1 MQELCTVLFAT
12 AFALLWLGPDAMSEG
27 TPQPDIALAMIAL
40 REPSFPDKDPLIAY
54 IKKTWPD
61 AESFG
66 SAEPGDDMIFFAGEG
81 TEVAFISLMPAAI
94 PWGDLEYPC
103 ATAYGWPKACEELRK
118 SKAHIIVS
126 VAGGDSDAVERHM
139 RTTML
144 VQAAAHFTKPVGI
157 YWGNAA
163 SVWKMDAFEK
173 SAITMSRE
181 DPPFPLWFGLKIEA
195 HEDKTR
201 SVFTVGLEHFGVMN
215 VEVQRSKRP
224 VLEVHEL
231 VGDIAIYL
239 IKNGPVINDGETV
252 GHTAD
257 QKIKVSVGSSIY
269 DPSVKAY
276 RLEF

>member
-1 MQELCTVLFAT
+1 MGKLWAVLLATTFA
-12 AFALLWLGPDAMSEG
+12 FLLLRPDAMGEDIPKS
-27 TPQPDIALAMIAL
+27 DIALAMIAL
-40 REPSFPDKDPLIAY
+40 SKPSLPDKDALIAY
-54 IKKTWPD
+54 VKKTWPD
-61 AESFG
+61 AKSFG
-66 SAEPGDDMIFFAGEG
+66 SAEPGDDMIFFTGEG
-81 TEVAFISLMPAAI
+81 SEVAFISLMPAAI

-103 ATAYGWPKACEELRK
+103 ATAYGWPEACDELKR

-144 VQAAAHFTKPVGI
+144 VQATAHFTKPIGI

-163 SVWKMDAFEK
+163 SVWKPSSFEE
-173 SAITMSRE
+173 SATKMSRE
-181 DPPFPLWFGLKIEA
+181 APPFPLWFGLKIES

-224 VLEVHEL
+224 VLEAYEL

-239 IKNGPVINDGETV
+239 IKNGPVINAGETV
-252 GHTAD
+252 GHTAS

-269 DPSVKAY
+269 DPSLKVY